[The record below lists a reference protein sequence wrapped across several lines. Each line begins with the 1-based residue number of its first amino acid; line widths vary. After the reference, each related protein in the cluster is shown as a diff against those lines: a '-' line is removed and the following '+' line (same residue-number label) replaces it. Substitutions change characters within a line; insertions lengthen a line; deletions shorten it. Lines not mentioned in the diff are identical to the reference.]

1 MRRVLEYGLAGVLSV
16 ALAACGI
23 DLSSAEVAT
32 RAPVAEPDRS
42 GPSAGESSSRTQAAA
57 ATPDLFATG
66 CGDGLID
73 LSGPLTGSWR
83 ANDGGVYYLR
93 QAGGCLWWFGTH
105 LTELEEAGG
114 QPGWANVAVGH
125 IVGDDIYLEWSD
137 VPLGTSQGR
146 GTLTLRVAE
155 GGDRIVKI
163 DQPVNGDFG
172 GSFWDRIRPHSSESE
187 P

>member
-1 MRRVLEYGLAGVLSV
+1 MRRILDCGLAGALLVV
-16 ALAACGI
+16 LAACGI
-23 DLSSAEVAT
+23 DLSSAEAAT
-32 RAPVAEPDRS
+32 RAPVAAPDTS
-42 GPSAGESSSRTQAAA
+42 GPSAGESPSTTQAAA

-105 LTELEEAGG
+105 LTELKPAGG

-137 VPLGTSQGR
+137 VPLGTTQGR

-172 GSFWDRIRPHSSESE
+172 GSFWDRITPHSSESE